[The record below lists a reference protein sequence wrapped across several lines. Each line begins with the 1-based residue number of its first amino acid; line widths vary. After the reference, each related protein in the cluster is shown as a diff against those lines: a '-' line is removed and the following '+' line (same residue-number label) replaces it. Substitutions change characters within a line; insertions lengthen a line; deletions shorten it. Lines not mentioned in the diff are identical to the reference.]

1 MKTIAAFRVA
11 GFTIAPEFLGA
22 LTQNLNSAGL
32 TPNKNEDDIGEVCI
46 ANISPRERLKR
57 LIGGVI
63 PFALALG
70 ILTWQISTNADRLWR
85 LPLFILFAAAA
96 FGFFQ
101 WRDKT

>member
-1 MKTIAAFRVA
+1 MKTIAAFRGS
-11 GFTIAPEFLGA
+11 GFTIAHEFLGVF
-22 LTQNLNSAGL
+22 TQNSNSAGL
-32 TPNKNEDDIGEVCI
+32 TPNKNEEDIGEVCI

-63 PFALALG
+63 PFVIALG
-70 ILTWQISTNADRLWR
+70 ILTWLIATNADRLWR

-96 FGFFQ
+96 SGFFQ

>member
-1 MKTIAAFRVA
+1 MKTIAAFRVSQFA
-11 GFTIAPEFLGA
+11 IAHEYLGV

-32 TPNKNEDDIGEVCI
+32 TPDQNEDDRGEVCI

-85 LPLFILFAAAA
+85 FPLFILFVAAAS
-96 FGFFQ
+96 GFFQ